1 MPDPQFDRLM
11 QVAKLLLM
19 VGALAAALAIGA
31 YVAVFAPGS
40 DYSLSRS
47 DGNWSNFGSYV
58 GGVLGPAFAFLA
70 FVAVLV
76 TVWLQAKQLEHTK
89 KQAQLEELQRV
100 VAAVSKIIDDL
111 LAQPAGSASPSALA
125 QSTERS
131 VFVVLSAAG
140 TAALAS
146 TADYVVNASNS
157 AVIQSAKDSLLLQA
171 SSLLIELQQLV
182 WCLDEYEREGGSM
195 TVARFYRNRYSAVVC
210 WLDAIELAS
219 SSERVQTYFKPKEFR
234 QFLLPTNPSTMSNR
248 AASSL

>member
-1 MPDPQFDRLM
+1 MADPQLGRLM
-11 QVAKLLLM
+11 QVAKLLLIA
-19 VGALAAALAIGA
+19 GTLAAAVAIGA
-31 YVAVFAPGS
+31 YVAVFAPESG
-40 DYSLSRS
+40 YTLSRS

-76 TVWLQAKQLEHTK
+76 TVWLQAKQLEHAR

-100 VAAVSKIIDDL
+100 VSAVSKIIDDL
-111 LAQPAGSASPSALA
+111 LAQPAGPTSSLA
-125 QSTERS
+125 QSNERT
-131 VFVVLSAAG
+131 VFIVLSAAG

-157 AVIQSAKDSLLLQA
+157 AVIRSARDSLLLQA

-182 WCLDEYEREGGSM
+182 WCLDEYEREGGSL

-234 QFLLPTNPSTMSNR
+234 QFLLRTDER
-248 AASSL
+248 KEA